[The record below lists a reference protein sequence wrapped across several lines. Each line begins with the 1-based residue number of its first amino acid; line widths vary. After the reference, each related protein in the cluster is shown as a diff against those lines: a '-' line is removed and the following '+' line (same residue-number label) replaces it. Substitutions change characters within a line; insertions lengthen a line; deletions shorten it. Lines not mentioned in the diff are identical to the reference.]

1 MTSAPDSPYTCV
13 TWLPENIQSS
23 PAPPYITV
31 ARSPAKMQSQSSE
44 PLITPS
50 TATMSP
56 KTNWQ
61 SNGHFSIHDEGVAP
75 TMAMMFGTNGS
86 VPGLSCSPASG
97 GGDSAG
103 LALLGGGPRLGALL
117 SSSPPKIPANGPPLS
132 LSWPGSEGAGVG
144 MDSVA
149 LSVALSSVG
158 RSSRLEN
165 IPPKMLPALASDD
178 PGAPG
183 IATGEGID
191 VPSTTPMSA
200 GEGRAVSSPLSV
212 DTSVSVPASALL
224 VEVAV
229 DSAMS

>member
-1 MTSAPDSPYTCV
+1 
-13 TWLPENIQSS
+13 
-23 PAPPYITV
+23 
-31 ARSPAKMQSQSSE
+31 
-44 PLITPS
+44 
-50 TATMSP
+50 
-56 KTNWQ
+56 
-61 SNGHFSIHDEGVAP
+61 
-75 TMAMMFGTNGS
+75 MFGTNGS

-103 LALLGGGPRLGALL
+103 LALLGGGPRLRVKTGLGYGLRKEYRLVGA
-117 SSSPPKIPANGPPLS
+117 PANGPPLS

-149 LSVALSSVG
+149 LSVALSSVD